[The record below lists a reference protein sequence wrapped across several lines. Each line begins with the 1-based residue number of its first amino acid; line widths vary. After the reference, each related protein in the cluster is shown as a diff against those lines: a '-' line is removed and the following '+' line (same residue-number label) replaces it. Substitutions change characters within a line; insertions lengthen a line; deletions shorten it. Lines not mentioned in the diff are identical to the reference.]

1 MYIRGRSSVIFKCQ
15 YVSEKHLTLIQ
26 FWPTKKSNK
35 RFKGCY
41 CTTNK
46 PSNFQ
51 SLKWEIT
58 NTLMSDT
65 TWKPNLCWCFTA
77 WQVRCAYVG
86 KTWTIVKVIYWSWVF
101 LKWFGWYLG
110 WGNWPGE
117 PETPFNVLASFG
129 FFCTKYTEKQL

>member
-1 MYIRGRSSVIFKCQ
+1 MPVRFREAPDPDSV
-15 YVSEKHLTLIQ
+15 LTNQ
-26 FWPTKKSNK
+26 KSNK

-129 FFCTKYTEKQL
+129 FFCTKYTEKQLQNRSTKSKA